1 MNRSLVLDRAINLAQ
16 LFALVAG
23 IVWIGR
29 EIGQKETAL
38 VQVSSDTAE
47 LSSIVKDLFRSQIL
61 STAKGDVLTRWL
73 DALTKRV
80 ERLEASR

>member
-47 LSSIVKDLFRSQIL
+47 LSSIVKDLVRSQIL
-61 STAKGDVLTRWL
+61 STAKGDELTRWL
-73 DALTKRV
+73 DARTKRV
-80 ERLEASR
+80 ERLEDSR

>member
-1 MNRSLVLDRAINLAQ
+1 MNRSIILDRAINLAQ
-16 LFALVAG
+16 LFALLAG

-47 LSSIVKDLFRSQIL
+47 LSSIVKDLVRSQIL
-61 STAKGDVLTRWL
+61 STAKGDELTRWL

-80 ERLEASR
+80 ERLEDSR

>member
-23 IVWIGR
+23 IIWIGR

-47 LSSIVKDLFRSQIL
+47 LSSIVKDLVRSQIL
-61 STAKGDVLTRWL
+61 STAKGDELTRWL

-80 ERLEASR
+80 ERLEDSR

>member
-38 VQVSSDTAE
+38 VQVSNDTAE
-47 LSSIVKDLFRSQIL
+47 LSSIVKDLVRSQIL
-61 STAKGDVLTRWL
+61 STAKGDELTRWL

>member
-47 LSSIVKDLFRSQIL
+47 LSSIVKDLVRSQIL
-61 STAKGDVLTRWL
+61 STAKGDELTRWL
-73 DALTKRV
+73 VALTKRV
-80 ERLEASR
+80 ERLEDSR

>member
-1 MNRSLVLDRAINLAQ
+1 MRSLVLDRAINLAQ

-47 LSSIVKDLFRSQIL
+47 LSSIVKDLVRSQIL
-61 STAKGDVLTRWL
+61 STAKGDELSRWL

-80 ERLEASR
+80 ERLEANR